1 MGAIVFIQT
10 VENTDLLID
19 LPYFA
24 LTLRSFQRY
33 SALRLQ
39 TTDQSYL
46 TNLVIIILRK
56 LTFPTVSSFYG
67 TGC

>member
-1 MGAIVFIQT
+1 MGAIVFIQS

-24 LTLRSFQRY
+24 LTLKSFQRY

-46 TNLVIIILRK
+46 T
-56 LTFPTVSSFYG
+56 SW
-67 TGC
+67 